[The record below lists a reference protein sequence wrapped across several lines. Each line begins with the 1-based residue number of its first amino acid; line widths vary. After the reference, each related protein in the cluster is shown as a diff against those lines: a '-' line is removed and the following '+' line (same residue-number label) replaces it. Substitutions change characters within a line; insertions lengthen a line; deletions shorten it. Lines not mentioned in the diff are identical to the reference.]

1 MEADLVKVFAPHDLG
16 GKDRV
21 RDADHLHNCMAG
33 YSLQSHDCTFAANQP
48 ASYACLVSS
57 VLLLI
62 ILSCNLRNT

>member
-33 YSLQSHDCTFAANQP
+33 YSLQSHDIAPLQP
-48 ASYACLVSS
+48 IS
-57 VLLLI
+57 LLLMPVW
-62 ILSCNLRNT
+62 SHQCYYS